1 MDEWIIIPILYMK
14 KLQWYKNKRRQK
26 EKLVYQATDHTQPIC
41 PISPHFPLKGKNVKS
56 RRR

>member
-14 KLQWYKNKRRQK
+14 KRQWYKNKRRQK
-26 EKLVYQATDHTQPIC
+26 EKSVYQATDHTQPIC

-56 RRR
+56 LRR